1 VKSTADRRPL
11 ATPQE
16 VADYLQVPLN
26 TVYDW
31 RRRRTGPKAS
41 KVGIH
46 LRYKWA
52 DVDAWLE
59 AQSEVA
65 A

>member
-1 VKSTADRRPL
+1 MTARRPM

-16 VADYLQVPLN
+16 VADYLRVEIN

-31 RRRRTGPKAS
+31 RRKRTGPKAS
-41 KVGIH
+41 KVGKH
-46 LRYKWA
+46 LRYAWS

-59 AQSEVA
+59 QQAEA
-65 A
+65 AA

>member
-1 VKSTADRRPL
+1 MTARRPM
-11 ATPQE
+11 ATPEQ
-16 VADYLQVPLN
+16 VAEYLQVPLN

-41 KVGIH
+41 KVGVH
-46 LRYKWA
+46 LRYRWE
-52 DVDAWLE
+52 DIDAWVE
-59 AQSEVA
+59 AQSKVA

>member
-1 VKSTADRRPL
+1 MTARRPL
-11 ATPQE
+11 ATPEQ
-16 VADYLQVPLN
+16 VAEYLVVSIN

-46 LRYKWA
+46 LRYRWE

-59 AQSEVA
+59 KQSAVA

>member
-1 VKSTADRRPL
+1 VTARKPL

-16 VADYLQVPLN
+16 VAEYLQVPLE
-26 TVYDW
+26 TVYHW
-31 RRRRTGPKAS
+31 RRRHTGPKAS

-46 LRYKWA
+46 LRYRWS
-52 DVDAWLE
+52 DVEDWLDK
-59 AQSEVA
+59 QSEVA

>member
-1 VKSTADRRPL
+1 MTDRRPM

-16 VADYLQVPLN
+16 VAEYLQVPLE
-26 TVYDW
+26 TVYAW

-41 KVGIH
+41 KVGVH
-46 LRYKWA
+46 LRYRWS

-59 AQSEVA
+59 QRAEA
-65 A
+65 AA

>member
-1 VKSTADRRPL
+1 MTARQPM
-11 ATPQE
+11 ATPQQ
-16 VADYLQVPLN
+16 VAEYLNVSVN

-31 RRRRTGPKAS
+31 RRKRTGPKAS

-46 LRYKWA
+46 LRYRCS
-52 DVDAWLE
+52 DVEEWLDK
-59 AQSEVA
+59 QSEVA

>member
-1 VKSTADRRPL
+1 MTTVRQKL

-16 VADYLQVPLN
+16 VADYLNVPLN

-31 RRRRTGPKAS
+31 RRKRTGPKAS
-41 KVGIH
+41 KVGVH
-46 LRYKWA
+46 LRYRWS
-52 DVDAWLE
+52 DVETWLNQQ
-59 AQSEVA
+59 AQQGA

>member
-1 VKSTADRRPL
+1 M

-16 VADYLQVPLN
+16 VAEYLKVPVE
-26 TVYDW
+26 TVYHW

-46 LRYKWA
+46 LRYRWA
-52 DVDAWLE
+52 DVDKWLDEQAE
-59 AQSEVA
+59 AA